1 MQSQILQ
8 LVNPAIALIFA
19 AAFAALWL
27 GDRTKRH
34 TAKLAVAFVIM
45 SAAYISFHF
54 NPDPDGVL
62 PTLVMH
68 VLISASLA
76 CLMWGV
82 CERVGSHYSLMTGAI
97 ITAGFAMIVV
107 LTSQAEDHMP
117 RIIAGNT
124 GYGLILALG
133 TQTLARGSS
142 KRPMDRLLVWMFA
155 LSAAQFF
162 LQPYLAAIV
171 EGAVTSTEYRE
182 TRFFAIVTLNLA
194 IWSLMLAMA
203 ILAACVWDHI
213 ADVKTKSEAD
223 GLTGLMSR
231 RAFERDA
238 VALLENARA
247 NKVPV
252 AAIVADIDH
261 FKRVN
266 DMWGHQVG
274 DRAIAAFGAL
284 LAEAVRERDRVG
296 RIGGEEF
303 CILAWDCTDNEA
315 VRLAER
321 IRCSFAQAE
330 IDGLSDGMRLT
341 ASFGVAECKEGEGYG
356 RLFARADAALYR
368 AKANGRDRV
377 EAPTPQTPVAE
388 IAEARR
394 VA

>member
-19 AAFAALWL
+19 AAFAALWF

-34 TAKLAVAFVIM
+34 TAILAAAFVVM
-45 SAAYISFHF
+45 AAAYISFHF
-54 NPDPDGVL
+54 NPDPDGVV
-62 PTLVMH
+62 PTVIMH
-68 VLISASLA
+68 VLTSAALA
-76 CLMWGV
+76 GLMLGV
-82 CERVGSHYSLMTGAI
+82 CERVGARYSLVAAAM
-97 ITAGFAMIVV
+97 ITAGFAVLMV
-107 LTSQAEDHMP
+107 LTSGAENHMP

-133 TQTLARGSS
+133 TQSLARGSS
-142 KRPMDRLLVWMFA
+142 RGAIDRLLVWMFA

-162 LQPYLAAIV
+162 VQPYLGAII
-171 EGAVTSTEYRE
+171 EGPMTSSEYRE
-182 TRFFAIVTLNLA
+182 TSFFAVVTLNLA
-194 IWSLMLAMA
+194 VWSMMLAMA
-203 ILAACVWDHI
+203 IVAACVVDHV
-213 ADVKTKSEAD
+213 ANVKTESETD
-223 GLTGLMSR
+223 GLTGLTSR

-238 VALLENARA
+238 VVLIDNARA
-247 NKVPV
+247 KKTPV

-284 LAEAVRERDRVG
+284 LNDAVRNGDRVG

-303 CILAWDCTDNEA
+303 CILAWDCTGHKA
-315 VRLAER
+315 ARLAER
-321 IRCSFAQAE
+321 IRADFARAE
-330 IDGLSDGMRLT
+330 IEGLSEGLHLT
-341 ASFGVAECKEGEGYG
+341 ASFGVAECCDGEGYG

-377 EAPTPQTPVAE
+377 EGQMPEKTVAA
-388 IAEARR
+388 IADARR